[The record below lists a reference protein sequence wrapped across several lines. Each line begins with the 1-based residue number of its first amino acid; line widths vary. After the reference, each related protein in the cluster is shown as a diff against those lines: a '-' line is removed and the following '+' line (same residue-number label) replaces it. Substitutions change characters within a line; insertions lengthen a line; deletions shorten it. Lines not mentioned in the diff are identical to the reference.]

1 MENTRTQI
9 AARLRDARQAIGLTQ
24 AQVAEQLGLHRPA
37 VSEMEAGRRG
47 ITSEEL
53 YELSRILGI
62 PVSTLLEGGPED
74 QAEAV
79 LFRKGEIAGPE
90 ARLAVRR
97 FVQRCVSEKEL
108 EEMFG
113 IQLPAGGRPGY
124 QVREPRSVWDAVM
137 QGEELAGRERRRLGL
152 GLEPVRN
159 PVELLQQQGIR
170 VGALEGV
177 ADLDLDGVYFESAT
191 LGPCVGI
198 NSKRHPWTGF
208 RISFT
213 VTHEYM
219 HWLLHDTEAEQ
230 IHVQRFRKDLKEVR
244 ANSFAAAFLMPREAV
259 TRYFLSTGLLTANQ
273 QIATLRPADIVRA
286 MDYFGVSR
294 EALQYRLRALK
305 LLPEPQWEELRR
317 LQFSVTTVAGALGL
331 QLRAEFDLDD
341 RFTELVVRAW
351 TNGFITTGRAADLF
365 GVQIEEFHSMMSD
378 AGLEADPGELFPE
391 LAAA

>member
-1 MENTRTQI
+1 MESTRTLI

-37 VSEMEAGRRG
+37 VSEMEAGRRA

-53 YELSRILGI
+53 YELSQLLEV
-62 PVSTLLEGGPED
+62 PVATLLEGGPED
-74 QAEAV
+74 QVEAV

-108 EEMFG
+108 EDMFG
-113 IQLPAGGRPGY
+113 IQLPAGGRPTY
-124 QVREPRSVWDAVM
+124 QFRTPRSVWDAVM
-137 QGEELAGRERRRLGL
+137 QGEDLAARERRRLGL

-159 PVELLQQQGIR
+159 PIELLQQQGIR
-170 VGALEGV
+170 VGALEG
-177 ADLDLDGVYFESAT
+177 ADDQDLDGVYFESPT

-198 NSKRHPWTGF
+198 NPGRDPWTGF
-208 RISFT
+208 RLSFT
-213 VTHEYM
+213 VAHEYL
-219 HWLLHDTEAEQ
+219 HWLLSDTKAEQ
-230 IHVQRFRKDLKEVR
+230 IHVKRFRKDLREVR
-244 ANSFAAAFLMPREAV
+244 ANSFAAAFLMPREALI
-259 TRYFLSTGLLTANQ
+259 RYFSSAGLMTTDH
-273 QIATLRPADIVRA
+273 QIATLRPADIVRT

-305 LLPEPQWEELRR
+305 LLPERQWEELRR
-317 LQFSVTTVAGALGL
+317 LHFSVTAVARALRL
-331 QLRAEFDLDD
+331 QLRIEFDLDD

-351 TNGFITTGRAADLF
+351 TNGLITTGRAADLLGYDLDGF
-365 GVQIEEFHSMMSD
+365 KAMMAE
-378 AGLEADPGELFPE
+378 AGLEPDPGEMFAE